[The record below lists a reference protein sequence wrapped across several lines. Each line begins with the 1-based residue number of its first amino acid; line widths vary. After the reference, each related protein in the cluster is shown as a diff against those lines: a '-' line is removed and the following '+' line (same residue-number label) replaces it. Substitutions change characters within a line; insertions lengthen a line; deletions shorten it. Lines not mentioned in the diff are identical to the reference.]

1 MSFIQYIKDKRY
13 FLMLYAGMMGFISII
28 MTLSFN
34 PALVLGNLLYIHIV
48 CFALVAAY
56 LLIGYYYRR
65 SYYRKL
71 QQLIHLDR
79 EDWPVVAPEPQNLQ
93 QRLYLELFTKLH
105 RQHERDLRKLNE
117 EKIDHQEFILSWI
130 HEVKLPIAAS
140 RLLME
145 NSTGETADS
154 LADKLEDELDKIENY
169 VEQALYYS
177 RIDSFSKDYFITE
190 EPLDSIIKTCAK
202 KFAKT
207 FINKRIRFHME
218 DIRQTV
224 HTDRKWLGFIL
235 DQIVANAL
243 KYTNEG
249 GTITFTVEEDRQ
261 EKRMHIIDSGIGIQP
276 EDLHRVFEK
285 GFTGS
290 IGRSHA
296 KSTGMGLYLAN
307 QLVHKLGH
315 HLSIQSEAGAYT
327 KVTIHFP
334 KTDTYHSLL

>member
-1 MSFIQYIKDKRY
+1 MSFFQYIKDKRY

-34 PALVLGNLLYIHIV
+34 PALVSGNLLYIHIV

-130 HEVKLPIAAS
+130 HEVKSPIAPS

-145 NSTGETADS
+145 NSTGKRQIPLPINLRMSSTKLKIMWSRHYTILELIRSPKITS
-154 LADKLEDELDKIENY
+154 L
-169 VEQALYYS
+169 
-177 RIDSFSKDYFITE
+177 
-190 EPLDSIIKTCAK
+190 
-202 KFAKT
+202 
-207 FINKRIRFHME
+207 
-218 DIRQTV
+218 
-224 HTDRKWLGFIL
+224 RK
-235 DQIVANAL
+235 N
-243 KYTNEG
+243 
-249 GTITFTVEEDRQ
+249 
-261 EKRMHIIDSGIGIQP
+261 H
-276 EDLHRVFEK
+276 
-285 GFTGS
+285 
-290 IGRSHA
+290 
-296 KSTGMGLYLAN
+296 
-307 QLVHKLGH
+307 
-315 HLSIQSEAGAYT
+315 
-327 KVTIHFP
+327 
-334 KTDTYHSLL
+334 

>member
-1 MSFIQYIKDKRY
+1 MRKGKVVDRKKIMRHLWQDESFVDENTLTVNIVRLRKNWPASARKTGLLPRKGKVIWSHEFHSIHKGQTL

-34 PALVLGNLLYIHIV
+34 PALVSGNLLYIHIV
-48 CFALVAAY
+48 CFALVTAY

-145 NSTGETADS
+145 NSTGKQPIPLPINLRMSST
-154 LADKLEDELDKIENY
+154 KLKIMWSKHYTILELIPSPKITS
-169 VEQALYYS
+169 S
-177 RIDSFSKDYFITE
+177 RK
-190 EPLDSIIKTCAK
+190 
-202 KFAKT
+202 
-207 FINKRIRFHME
+207 NH
-218 DIRQTV
+218 
-224 HTDRKWLGFIL
+224 
-235 DQIVANAL
+235 
-243 KYTNEG
+243 
-249 GTITFTVEEDRQ
+249 
-261 EKRMHIIDSGIGIQP
+261 
-276 EDLHRVFEK
+276 
-285 GFTGS
+285 
-290 IGRSHA
+290 
-296 KSTGMGLYLAN
+296 
-307 QLVHKLGH
+307 
-315 HLSIQSEAGAYT
+315 
-327 KVTIHFP
+327 
-334 KTDTYHSLL
+334 